1 MCMQFDYDIDEMLY
15 LTLSN
20 EINEI
25 EAKSALFI
33 SSVRTLKECFG
44 ERNIRQRAKSDKK
57 KGRRNDVV
65 NFLSKSLSSSYW
77 QRNKPRGRER
87 IEKDSLFNETAR
99 TYRRN
104 RSLEH
109 PPVPWNFVSRRFTWY
124 YEQCNFPIFHSLDTW
139 INSTLNIISRSGDY
153 SLFDQAEWNNILH
166 SNCIVTVPPMY

>member
-1 MCMQFDYDIDEMLY
+1 MLY

-25 EAKSALFI
+25 QAKSALFI
-33 SSVRTLKECFG
+33 SSARTLKECFD

-57 KGRRNDVV
+57 RKKERRGEFPLEV
-65 NFLSKSLSSSYW
+65 SSSYW

-87 IEKDSLFNETAR
+87 IEKNSLFNETAR

-109 PPVPWNFVSRRFTWY
+109 PPVPWNFVSRRFAWY

-153 SLFDQAEWNNILH
+153 SLIDQVKWNNILH
-166 SNCIVTVPPMY
+166 FNYIVTVPPMY